1 MKTQEKNS
9 QETVGTVSDNK
20 KQMSH
25 SATLVASTSG
35 LINRRSKM
43 PRKKRTTR
51 RKIVQFDRNS
61 VVHLVN
67 DLQYAINHI
76 CSKYGAK
83 QVEVENVKFMS
94 NDLEINGLHVRLPE
108 PPIVKKEMSIID
120 ETNNTIQIVK
130 RKVKNTVK
138 EAVRNVGEYV
148 GREFKQGYRTFK
160 ILSQEGDKF
169 WAITRRH
176 KKYLLSSEELDKMK
190 LVA

>member
-1 MKTQEKNS
+1 MKTKETNS
-9 QETVGTVSDNK
+9 QETVGTVSDNQTK
-20 KQMSH
+20 MSH
-25 SATLVASTSG
+25 SATLVASTTG

-83 QVEVENVKFMS
+83 QVEVENVKFMKS
-94 NDLEINGLHVRLPE
+94 DLEINGLHIRLPE
-108 PPIVKKEMSIID
+108 PLPIKKEMSIID
-120 ETNNTIQIVK
+120 ETNNAIQIVK
-130 RKVKNTVK
+130 RKVKNSVK

-148 GREFKQGYRTFK
+148 GREFKHGYRTFK
-160 ILSQEGDKF
+160 ILGQEGDKF
-169 WAITRRH
+169 LAITRRN
-176 KKYLLSSEELDKMK
+176 KKYFLSSDELDKMK
-190 LVA
+190 LVS